1 MTKFKLFSLISFI
14 LLTTNINAQ
23 KIFPRAKEN
32 ASSKAAKNILKK
44 LKEINTDKN
53 QTIIVMPVYDKNNKE
68 KEESNYLAEK
78 IVHKLN
84 SKLESSDL
92 HFTVR
97 FYKEDPKL
105 KGIMDNTTIPKGN
118 ESNYYEELF
127 KKYEVNY
134 FVSANFNLDTYND
147 NFIIENITLYSNYMV
162 SGTNRKQISVDNA
175 SVLNDPGPAP
185 IYRSAFVPGW
195 GQIYKEQKTKG
206 YVLLASEVLFVAGA
220 FISQNLYNYNYNE
233 AIKNKKD
240 NKTYLFYLGEA
251 DTWYAIRNT
260 AFIGAGAVYV
270 YSLIDAIASKRK
282 PKYTAF
288 LHNNKYQIYPTY
300 VDKQYCL
307 GIKIN
312 LNKHN

>member
-1 MTKFKLFSLISFI
+1 MKLLNIVLII
-14 LLTTNINAQ
+14 AVLLLIKSNIYSQ
-23 KIFPRAKEN
+23 KIYPRAKEN
-32 ASSKAAKNILKK
+32 STSKVAKNIIKK
-44 LKEINTDKN
+44 LKKIDSEKT

-68 KEESNYLAEK
+68 TEESNYLAEK

-84 SKLESSDL
+84 SQLQNSDL
-92 HFTVR
+92 SFTVR
-97 FYKEDPKL
+97 FFKEDPRL
-105 KGIMDNTTIPKGN
+105 KEIMDNATVPKGN
-118 ESNYYEELF
+118 ESKYYEELF

-147 NFIIENITLYSNYMV
+147 NFIIENITLYSNYMIAG
-162 SGTNRKQISVDNA
+162 SNRKQISINNV

-220 FISQNLYNYNYNE
+220 FVSQNLYNYNIDE
-233 AIKNKKD
+233 AIKNQK
-240 NKTYLFYLGEA
+240 NTNTYLFYLEEA
-251 DTWYAIRNT
+251 DKWYAIRNT
-260 AFIGAGAVYV
+260 AFIGAGAIYV

-288 LHNNKYQIYPTY
+288 LHNKRYQISPAYYENT
-300 VDKQYCL
+300 YCL
-307 GIKIN
+307 GLNIN
-312 LNKHN
+312 LNK